1 VIRRIKEQKA
11 VNMRFCILLI
21 SLLFVFIPVS
31 YGETETVYDIPQMEQ
46 QVTAASGIEKFTLLV
61 NLSQAYLDKSPSK
74 SIDYGEQAVAMEK
87 KLKPQ
92 PTMLAIL
99 YNTLGNAYYR
109 HKDYKR
115 SIRYYEQE
123 LALITTGSDRQAIM
137 RSCFNVAVLCSSTD
151 NPKKAL
157 EYYQRSYDIA
167 SKLNDKEI
175 QVRNLEEISKTLA
188 ILGRYKEAYTKHEE
202 YLALYQNYMNLET
215 SAKIQVLNSEYS
227 EKLKETEMNKEQL
240 KHEMQV
246 QIEQKQEELS
256 AKEKA
261 LKEKETV
268 ILLKDTLLNNA
279 SHVQEKLTTE
289 NINQSRMISQL
300 SIDTMLSDQK
310 IIFQKRIIRIV
321 ISLSVIILFSA
332 LLVLLFYARMRKA
345 YRKIELQK
353 REIQMQHEMLHERN
367 TKILNAINYAER
379 IQKAILPDPVFLNKF
394 FDDSFVLYLPKDI
407 VGGDFYWYS
416 AFDDKLVLAAADCT
430 GHGVPGG
437 FMSMLGF
444 AYLNQICDAG
454 TISSPDEILNQLR
467 NLIIRTLQQ
476 NDEQGKAQDGMDISL
491 VTIDLNTR
499 LLRYAG
505 ANNPVLIFHN
515 NELVR
520 MEPDIMPVSY
530 ARTMQPFEQKNIVL
544 NKGDIVYM
552 FTDGFADQLGGE
564 ENKKMLFKN
573 FLALLTEYHHL
584 PMDTQR
590 AVYLEKLSEWR
601 GSTPQNDDITLLG
614 FRI

>member
-1 VIRRIKEQKA
+1 MIRRIKEQKA

>member
-1 VIRRIKEQKA
+1 
-11 VNMRFCILLI
+11 MRFCILLI